1 MDNDVDSKKLQ
12 KKLDVANRLLEE
24 LEMEVKHSEQY
35 LDKTI
40 QLLEKHV
47 VPVVDALRA
56 LKGTL
61 FDARQVVD
69 LAEKGTSSFERDSK
83 KVAEF
88 QEFSQQLAEEAAE
101 LKKKMD
107 KDKSNAQLKK
117 EFEIKERAMIK
128 AKERYTKAD
137 EELEDR
143 VRAVEIVS
151 ESFDDYYL
159 KPIYKDVAELKK
171 WAEMVEKVAAQ
182 KTVLDSKWRGSLEER
197 IRRCENALK

>member
-128 AKERYTKAD
+128 AKERYVKAD

-151 ESFDDYYL
+151 ESFDDIYL
-159 KPIYKDVAELKK
+159 KPIYKDITELKI
-171 WAEMVEKVAAQ
+171 WAEMVEKVAAE
-182 KTVLDSKWRGSLEER
+182 KAVLDSKSRGSLEEP